1 MLILLV
7 SVIFSNHLVLLSEK
21 NKLRIN
27 MNDSINKLLRRQAAL
42 QRAILKLQQSLFEVQ
57 SQLNDSF
64 IKSLKRQKKKE
75 VKSKDIMTSSEVCD
89 MLKISQSTLRRME
102 LYKGFPYTRIPGQ
115 KKLIFSRMDIM
126 AYLRTHK
133 ENNYG

>member
-1 MLILLV
+1 
-7 SVIFSNHLVLLSEK
+7 
-21 NKLRIN
+21 

-57 SQLNDSF
+57 GQLNDSF
-64 IKSLKRQKKKE
+64 IKSLKRQKTND

-102 LYKGFPYTRIPGQ
+102 LYKGFPYIRIPGQ
-115 KKLIFSRMDIM
+115 KKLIFSRKDIIE
-126 AYLRTHK
+126 YLRTHK

>member
-1 MLILLV
+1 MKTNIDQL
-7 SVIFSNHLVLLSEK
+7 
-21 NKLRIN
+21 
-27 MNDSINKLLRRQAAL
+27 MRRQAAL

>member
-57 SQLNDSF
+57 GQLNDSF
-64 IKSLKRQKKKE
+64 IKSLKRQKTND

-115 KKLIFSRMDIM
+115 KKLIFSRKDIIE
-126 AYLRTHK
+126 YLRTHK